1 MRKCIRKAI
10 LVLVALC
17 LLPGP
22 VWGAKNTEP
31 TTVERSTIEQ
41 VLQYEIQKN
50 RQAILKKQQ
59 ADMGIQQ
66 PEALA
71 NEMKYKFDS
80 SLSAE
85 LATGTRH
92 QRNKKINQLM
102 NFQKHMHGLHQNF
115 KAYKENKY
123 KNKNKIKA
131 EVAHHT
137 EQIEK
142 ILATDLG
149 KKIARLW
156 NKEAKK
162 HSQYYNKQRA
172 AFIYGELSG
181 QDVKSLDLKQLPTL
195 DKAKV
200 LSEFKDILP
209 PDIIN
214 AREPANW
221 NVTIIRQP
229 HDPVLTMIQILV
241 IGLAVYI
248 ALAATVAILKLIG
261 PVLVVIVATIIIAAL
276 FSAIAYIS
284 HRLFVRKGHK
294 AAIEMLKGLV
304 GLTKKTKAIPQP
316 DFDTFSYKVLKLL
329 DWILKKGTTFET
341 FLSRTLDC
349 GGFERVGCNGVFF
362 AHDAVDVFSF
372 KGHA

>member
-1 MRKCIRKAI
+1 MEFAGYFVKLYCSVAQRVIDFLNQGGTMYTAIKQMRKCIRKAI

-22 VWGAKNTEP
+22 VWGAKSTEP

-50 RQAILKKQQ
+50 RQAILKRQQ

-71 NEMKYKFDS
+71 NEMKYKFDTL
-80 SLSAE
+80 LSAE

-92 QRNKKINQLM
+92 QRNKKIQQLM
-102 NFQKHMHGLHQNF
+102 AFQKHMHGLHQNF

-123 KNKNKIKA
+123 NNKNKIKA

-142 ILATDLG
+142 FLATDLG
-149 KKIARLW
+149 KKIAHLW
-156 NKEAKK
+156 NKEAQK
-162 HSQYYNKQRA
+162 HSQYYSKQRA
-172 AFIYGELSG
+172 ALIYGELSG
-181 QDVKSLDLKQLPTL
+181 QDIKSLDLKQLPTL

-214 AREPANW
+214 AREPAGEE
-221 NVTIIRQP
+221 IIITFGSP
-229 HDPVLTMIQILV
+229 INLGQIIVDMFV
-241 IGLAVYI
+241 IGLLVYFTI
-248 ALAATVAILKLIG
+248 ALIVIALKIIG
-261 PVLVVIVATIIIAAL
+261 PALVIIMGALLLMTIVAL
-276 FSAIAYIS
+276 
-284 HRLFVRKGHK
+284 LGHY
-294 AAIEMLKGLV
+294 LS
-304 GLTKKTKAIPQP
+304 TKKKHTASTLKDLVDITKKIKAIPQN
-316 DFDTFSYKVLKLL
+316 
-329 DWILKKGTTFET
+329 E
-341 FLSRTLDC
+341 
-349 GGFERVGCNGVFF
+349 
-362 AHDAVDVFSF
+362 DAASQKAAPQEGAEQD
-372 KGHA
+372 AIPQE